1 MKIWKRNAIVA
12 TVLLFVCAG
21 IYLNWSVNQR
31 DVAGDAVDLAQT
43 LDEEQLL
50 GDTTLV
56 MSETSEEPETMEA
69 ANEGLT
75 TDVSTEEYFAD
86 VRLSR
91 QEARDDAVT
100 LLQETMAYSDD
111 TNSQSYADTSA
122 QLNTLVETALAEAQ
136 IESLIIAKG
145 YEDCVAYMG
154 EDTIS
159 IAVAAP
165 EEGLQETDVALI
177 SDVVVTESDYDMT
190 QIRIIEVK

>member
-21 IYLNWSVNQR
+21 IYLNWSVNQK
-31 DVAGDAVDLAQT
+31 GKGSDAVDLAQT
-43 LDEEQLL
+43 LDESQLL

-56 MSETSEEPETMEA
+56 MSGDAEPAVQA

-100 LLQETMAYSDD
+100 LLQETMAYTDD
-111 TNSQSYADTSA
+111 TTSESYSQTSA
-122 QLNTLVETALAEAQ
+122 QLGTLVETALAEAQ

-145 YEDCVAYMG
+145 YADCVAYMG
-154 EDTIS
+154 DDTIS

-165 EEGLQETDVALI
+165 AEGLQAADVALI
-177 SDVVVTESDYDMT
+177 SDVVTTESDYDMT